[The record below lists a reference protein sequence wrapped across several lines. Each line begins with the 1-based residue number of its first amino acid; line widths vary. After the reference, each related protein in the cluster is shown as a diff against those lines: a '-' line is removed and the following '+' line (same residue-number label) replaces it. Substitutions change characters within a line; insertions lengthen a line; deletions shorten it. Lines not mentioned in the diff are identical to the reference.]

1 MRLMT
6 IFTMIFSLVLA
17 VFAGTPVMDGL
28 FDGEDVWGSPAYIAD
43 GVAGWA
49 GANAKKIYIT
59 DDANYIYFGAEVS
72 AAQWMSWC
80 FIVNTKDGGGNYD
93 SWQRAIDYAHPN
105 LPDYAPRGTFGG
117 YAELNYW
124 DGSEWQG
131 YVGLESTEF
140 ADTITVNDVVDGWV
154 EIRIPKDSMGT
165 PNYGDVQ
172 FYITGDHNEHGNFD
186 ACPDDDNATAW
197 DMSGNH
203 NILKNYRTN
212 VPMNTTPAAISS
224 KSVIANT
231 FELFGNFPN
240 PFNPNTMIR
249 FVLPQR
255 AHVTLKIFTTTGRMI
270 YQNQRSFSQPGEK
283 NWQISS
289 NVFGANSASGIYLYS
304 LSIDGLGVQK
314 SGKMILLK

>member
-1 MRLMT
+1 M
-6 IFTMIFSLVLA
+6 
-17 VFAGTPVMDGL
+17 
-28 FDGEDVWGSPAYIAD
+28 
-43 GVAGWA
+43 
-49 GANAKKIYIT
+49 
-59 DDANYIYFGAEVS
+59 
-72 AAQWMSWC
+72 
-80 FIVNTKDGGGNYD
+80 
-93 SWQRAIDYAHPN
+93 
-105 LPDYAPRGTFGG
+105 
-117 YAELNYW
+117 NYW

-212 VPMNTTPAAISS
+212 VPMNATPAAISS